1 MELPT
6 EELQAVS
13 ESHLRDLIEDMAMV
27 IGLEHLDKK
36 EQRMSKMYPECPLTN
51 HNNYRDI
58 DNPKLCALVRK
69 DKKCL
74 KEIHK
79 NVKRKKP
86 VSA

>member
-1 MELPT
+1 
-6 EELQAVS
+6 
-13 ESHLRDLIEDMAMV
+13 
-27 IGLEHLDKK
+27 
-36 EQRMSKMYPECPLTN
+36 MSKMYPECPLTN
-51 HNNYRDI
+51 HNNCRDI

-79 NVKRKKP
+79 NVNRKKP